1 MTISLSNQLMNA
13 TLSRFEAERQ
23 EAIAIIGLYL
33 NAAVGVG
40 EHPNIVTELV
50 TATKRLADAEEAM
63 ETLKRNFITSKEEE
77 NTDD

>member
-1 MTISLSNQLMNA
+1 MNA